1 MGFRDRNDRHFYQRH
16 PQIVGQQQAQKCD
29 RQASVQRIGRS
40 RGIPSDIVVNQRMG
54 KGLSVKTIYI
64 TKDKTKVIH
73 TVKNKH
79 HLIYTALNYRDHE
92 GLSIVRT
99 PRHPKENIAFILSP
113 EEFAALPDG
122 ALKGA
127 KVVRE

>member
-1 MGFRDRNDRHFYQRH
+1 
-16 PQIVGQQQAQKCD
+16 
-29 RQASVQRIGRS
+29 
-40 RGIPSDIVVNQRMG
+40 MG
-54 KGLSVKTIYI
+54 KELIVKTVYV
-64 TKDKTKVIH
+64 TKDKAKVIH

-79 HLIYTALNYRDHE
+79 HLIYTTLNYKDNE

-99 PRHPKENIAFILSP
+99 PSHPKENIAFILSP
-113 EEFAALPDG
+113 EEFAALPAS